1 MDILQIITKIKK
13 ELDDN
18 LKKAIEQGASQTEY
32 INSVNNITNKYRKN
46 KIISTLNSMFIT
58 KFTKIYYS
66 KLNEKAV
73 NNFNLIAKSLDNQ
86 NVLWFK
92 DVLRELPFNSRKQYT
107 QLVKDIELSMLN
119 GDITR
124 EQAVKILNVK
134 DTEFKVTL
142 QNGKNWRFD
151 ALMKRRLRDSI
162 RINALRHADSLAQEL
177 DTNVFQVSEHAGARP
192 LCSQD
197 QGKLFSD
204 STFKVEDFSG
214 NIIEVENWNNS
225 TYGQP
230 AGLFGYNC
238 RHMKYPYV
246 EGIAIPSHEDDPLYS
261 TDIHIDENI

>member
-1 MDILQIITKIKK
+1 MDILQVIVRIKQ

-18 LKKAIEQGASQTEY
+18 LKKAVEQGISQTEY

-46 KIISTLNSMFIT
+46 NIISALNAMFVS
-58 KFTKIYYS
+58 KFTKVYSS
-66 KLNEKAV
+66 KLSQKAV
-73 NNFNLIAKSLDNQ
+73 NNFNFTAQSLDNQ

-92 DVLRELPFNSRKQYT
+92 DVLRELPFNSRRQYT

-142 QNGKNWRFD
+142 NNGKSWRFD
-151 ALMKRRLRDSI
+151 ALMRRRLRDSI
-162 RINALRHADSLAQEL
+162 RTNSLIHAENLAKEL
-177 DTNVFQVSEHAGARP
+177 DVDIFQVSEHAGARP

-204 STFKVEDFSG
+204 RAFKVKDFRG
-214 NIIEVENWNNS
+214 NIVEIDSWSNS
-225 TYGQP
+225 TLGEP

-246 EGIAIPSHEDDPLYS
+246 EGVSLPDEEEDPLYS
-261 TDIHIDENI
+261 TDKHIDENI